1 MEQKLQELLDKIY
14 NEGVAKGQDVAA
26 TMVRDA
32 ERKAERIV
40 EEAKKEA
47 EEIRN
52 RANEEAEELRRNVSS
67 ELRLSAEQA
76 LHALRQQVSH
86 LIITK
91 AVNEPLRDAFS
102 GREFLKKIIET
113 LIRNWDPGN
122 EARGL
127 ALLLPEKEREELGQ
141 YFSAKAR
148 EILNGSLE
156 IRFDDKLESGF
167 RIGPEDGSYLISFT
181 EKDFQAFFSD
191 YLRPK
196 TKALLYGS
204 N

>member
-1 MEQKLQELLDKIY
+1 MNNQENQNKLEALLFF
-14 NEGVAKGQDVAA
+14 KGTSVS
-26 TMVRDA
+26 
-32 ERKAERIV
+32 
-40 EEAKKEA
+40 KKEA
-47 EEIRN
+47 GKILGLDASSLQEAINSLKESYQGKGSLLLVENDEYIEIRL
-52 RANEEAEELRRNVSS
+52 EKE
-67 ELRLSAEQA
+67 
-76 LHALRQQVSH
+76 
-86 LIITK
+86 IFDMFT
-91 AVNEPLRDAFS
+91 
-102 GREFLKKIIET
+102 
-113 LIRNWDPGN
+113 
-122 EARGL
+122 
-127 ALLLPEKEREELGQ
+127 EKEREELGQ